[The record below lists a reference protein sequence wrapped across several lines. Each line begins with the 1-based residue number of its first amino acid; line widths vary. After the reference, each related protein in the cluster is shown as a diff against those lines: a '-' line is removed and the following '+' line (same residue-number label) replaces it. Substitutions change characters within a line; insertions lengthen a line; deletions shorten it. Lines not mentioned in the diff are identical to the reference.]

1 MMTDPSRRTLLK
13 GAAAGVAAL
22 GFPMVNL
29 GHFALSAASPTRY
42 SRRAVDLM
50 QRSLVIDMLGVLAI
64 DGSPK
69 AYAGKLSP
77 KAAAEFRDSG
87 ITGFHQSMGFMGPTA
102 REDALTWIAESAG
115 FASRNEAGFLLVDT
129 AADLIRAKKEGRAA
143 IILGVQNAEHFKD
156 AADVE
161 LFYQLGLRCSQLT
174 YNAQNLIGAG
184 ATERVDGGVT
194 DFGVSII
201 EAMNK
206 VGMLVDVSHCG
217 DRTTL
222 DGIALSPKPIAI
234 THSNCRA
241 IVNHPRCKTDEAIK
255 ALAAK
260 GGVMGITGVRNF
272 VSATEPTAVPQIVDH
287 IDHVVKLV
295 GIEHVGV
302 GSDADLNGYDDMP
315 HDEYEKLKSMYK
327 SSYAFRGKIDT
338 DGFDH
343 PRKMFDLTEELI
355 RRNYSDANIVAIL
368 GGNFLRLLSG
378 TWK

>member
-1 MMTDPSRRTLLK
+1 MTELSRRKLLK
-13 GAAAGVAAL
+13 GAVAGAATL

-29 GHFALSAASPTRY
+29 GHFALNAASPQRY

-50 QRSLVIDMLGVLAI
+50 KRALVIDMLAVLKI
-64 DGSPK
+64 DGRPQVYVGRLGPK
-69 AYAGKLSP
+69 E
-77 KAAAEFRDSG
+77 AAEFRDSG

-102 REDALTWIAESAG
+102 REDVLTWIAESAG
-115 FASRNEAGFLLVDT
+115 FASRNDDIFLLVDK
-129 AADLIRAKKEGRAA
+129 AEDLNRAKKEGRCAV
-143 IILGVQNAEHFKD
+143 IMGVQNSEHFRD
-156 AADVE
+156 ADDVKT
-161 LFYQLGLRCSQLT
+161 FYQLGQRCSQLT
-174 YNAQNLIGAG
+174 YNAQNLLGSG
-184 ATERVDGGVT
+184 STERVDGGVS
-194 DFGVSII
+194 DFGASII
-201 EAMNK
+201 DAMNK

-222 DGIALSPKPIAI
+222 DGIALSPVPIAI

-241 IVNHPRCKTDEAIK
+241 LVDHPRCKSDEAIK

-272 VSATEPTAVPQIVDH
+272 VSAKEPTAVPQIVDH
-287 IDHVVKLV
+287 IDHVAKLV
-295 GIEHVGV
+295 GVEHVGV

-315 HDEYEKLKSMYK
+315 ADDYEKLKSFYK
-327 SSYAFRGKIDT
+327 ASYAFRGKIDT

-355 RRNYSDANIVAIL
+355 RRTYSDDHIIAIL
-368 GGNFLRLLSG
+368 GGNFFRLLAQ